1 MALTTL
7 LLASALSPL
16 AAQTSSAGTELPT
29 LFTATSQ
36 APAPGV
42 GLSTPAKRQRVVTV
56 DLRLLQRLARAPESA
71 DSLALNLF
79 DDRTLVADF
88 SSLEAAPNNGWIWK
102 GDFVGDDGG
111 VTISVVQTSVSA
123 TVQYGE
129 ELYRVAPAGDGIHWI
144 VDAPADHGL
153 ECGMGEEHEVTSPVG
168 LGGGSGGA
176 ARGTGLNDIDTLVVY
191 STAAK
196 NVSGGTSGMQSKI
209 NLAVTETNDAYNF
222 SGVNHRLVLVHTEE
236 MIGYNEPSSF
246 SQILT
251 DLRATNDGDMDNVH
265 QLRDQYGADVVA
277 MICQNGQ
284 YCGIA
289 YLMTN
294 VSPNFA
300 SSAFSV
306 TNYSCAT
313 GYYSFGH
320 EIGHNMG
327 SNHDPQNASSG
338 AYSYSFGFR
347 TSNNQYRTIM
357 AYSPGTRIKRFSS
370 PNVTYNGFV
379 MGDNN
384 QDNARSMNNASDT
397 IAGWRNTVPDSPTLT
412 VLALI
417 SGFSTS
423 ATLEEC
429 TPNGAVVLALS
440 TAGDGPTTTIYGVA
454 DLSPPIIQLPSV
466 TVDANGDG
474 SVPLSI
480 PGGTSGTTVWF
491 QALDLGSGE
500 FSNGQQQTIL

>member
-1 MALTTL
+1 
-7 LLASALSPL
+7 
-16 AAQTSSAGTELPT
+16 
-29 LFTATSQ
+29 
-36 APAPGV
+36 
-42 GLSTPAKRQRVVTV
+42 
-56 DLRLLQRLARAPESA
+56 
-71 DSLALNLF
+71 
-79 DDRTLVADF
+79 
-88 SSLEAAPNNGWIWK
+88 
-102 GDFVGDDGG
+102 
-111 VTISVVQTSVSA
+111 
-123 TVQYGE
+123 
-129 ELYRVAPAGDGIHWI
+129 
-144 VDAPADHGL
+144 
-153 ECGMGEEHEVTSPVG
+153 
-168 LGGGSGGA
+168 
-176 ARGTGLNDIDTLVVY
+176 
-191 STAAK
+191 
-196 NVSGGTSGMQSKI
+196 
-209 NLAVTETNDAYNF
+209 
-222 SGVNHRLVLVHTEE
+222 

>member
-1 MALTTL
+1 
-7 LLASALSPL
+7 
-16 AAQTSSAGTELPT
+16 
-29 LFTATSQ
+29 
-36 APAPGV
+36 
-42 GLSTPAKRQRVVTV
+42 
-56 DLRLLQRLARAPESA
+56 
-71 DSLALNLF
+71 
-79 DDRTLVADF
+79 
-88 SSLEAAPNNGWIWK
+88 
-102 GDFVGDDGG
+102 
-111 VTISVVQTSVSA
+111 
-123 TVQYGE
+123 
-129 ELYRVAPAGDGIHWI
+129 
-144 VDAPADHGL
+144 
-153 ECGMGEEHEVTSPVG
+153 
-168 LGGGSGGA
+168 
-176 ARGTGLNDIDTLVVY
+176 
-191 STAAK
+191 
-196 NVSGGTSGMQSKI
+196 
-209 NLAVTETNDAYNF
+209 
-222 SGVNHRLVLVHTEE
+222 

-294 VSPNFA
+294 VSSSFA

-357 AYSPGTRIKRFSS
+357 AYSPGLRIKRFSS

-397 IAGWRNTVPDSPTLT
+397 IANWRTTVPDSPTLT

-417 SGFSTS
+417 SGFNTS
-423 ATLEEC
+423 ASIEEC

-454 DLSPPIIQLPSV
+454 DLSLPIIQLPSV

-474 SVPLSI
+474 AIPLSI
-480 PGGTSGTTVWF
+480 PGGTGGITVWF